1 MRDEMTRLGY
11 RLSNISDREDIFHFE
26 FAHRDQR
33 DNTSHPL
40 PLQRAQATAE
50 VLFCI

>member
-1 MRDEMTRLGY
+1 MGY
-11 RLSNISDREDIFHFE
+11 RLSNISDCEDRFHFE